1 MKPAFTK
8 KDLIVTLGCVVFLL
22 ANIAAI
28 GGGGRKR
35 AREAVC
41 LSNLFQWGTC
51 FQMYTNDYD
60 GFFPMGT
67 LSGTRAYQCWLY
79 VLQPYYRQGKL
90 RLCPE
95 ATKPM
100 PAPNPT
106 WPEYRPATTFEA
118 WGPLW
123 ADGNSAVRDYDTT
136 PDGSHSGWI
145 RPSFPFIEAG
155 EYVSYL
161 QNDWVRN
168 DPRTGDARHSRQVKS
183 ANVKGADKIPL
194 MLDGKGHYVGQPYEG
209 SPPPSYRDEP
219 ASFGS
224 MMCFCIDRHDGAI
237 NAAFVDFSARKVGLK
252 ELWPLKWNLKWD
264 VCGPW
269 TTCGG
274 METTD
279 WPEWIRKLPDCG

>member
-8 KDLIVTLGCVVFLL
+8 KDLVVTVGCVFFLL

-35 AREAVC
+35 AREALC
-41 LSNLFQWGTC
+41 LSNLCQWGTC

-67 LSGTRAYQCWLY
+67 ESGTKAHQSWLY
-79 VLQPYYRQGKL
+79 ILQPYYRIGKL

-100 PAPNPT
+100 PAPNPN
-106 WPEYRPATTFEA
+106 WPGYRQPTTFEA
-118 WGPLW
+118 LGPLW
-123 ADGNSAVRDYDTT
+123 SQAPAKAWRPFSDDW
-136 PDGSHSGWI
+136 PE
-145 RPSFPFIEAG
+145 PSFPYIDAG
-155 EYVSYL
+155 EYLSYL

-168 DPRTGDARHSRQVKS
+168 DPRTNDARYPKWVKS
-183 ANVKGADKIPL
+183 ANAKGVDKIPL
-194 MLDGKGHYVGQPYEG
+194 MLDGKAFYIGQPYES
-209 SPPPSYRDEP
+209 SPPPAYRDEDGIFP
-219 ASFGS
+219 G
-224 MMCFCIDRHDGAI
+224 MRRFCIDRHDGAI
-237 NAAFVDFSARKVGLK
+237 NAAFVDFSVRKIGLK
-252 ELWPLKWNLKWD
+252 ELWTLKWNLKWD

-274 METTD
+274 VQPED
-279 WPEWIRKLPDCG
+279 WPIWMGDFKDY